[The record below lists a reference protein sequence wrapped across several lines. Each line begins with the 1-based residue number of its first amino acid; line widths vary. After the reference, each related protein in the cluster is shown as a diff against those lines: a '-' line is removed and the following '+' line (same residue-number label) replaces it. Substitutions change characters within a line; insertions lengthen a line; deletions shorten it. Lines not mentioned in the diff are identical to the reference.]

1 MARKQTSTFSCRIL
15 YWRLRHLLLRFFC
28 LHEAAILA
36 LLVAILLT
44 QFRSIF
50 LGFLS
55 ICTSATAV
63 AELCSPHGEV
73 PWNIFAASRRAL
85 AIKCVKCMGF
95 LHVREAVYGVSKCE
109 KKKFAFVKTSALGL
123 RFLKGSHPCFPG
135 SLCSLP
141 RPGVW
146 MWSSRQWRAS
156 RRASPY
162 LSPEFAG

>member
-1 MARKQTSTFSCRIL
+1 M
-15 YWRLRHLLLRFFC
+15 RHLLLRFLC

-50 LGFLS
+50 LVFLS

-73 PWNIFAASRRAL
+73 PWNIVAASRRAL
-85 AIKCVKCMGF
+85 AIKCVKCMVF

-109 KKKFAFVKTSALGL
+109 KKNCFCENL
-123 RFLKGSHPCFPG
+123 RSRLKVFERESSVFPWKPLRP
-135 SLCSLP
+135 SVNP

-146 MWSSRQWRAS
+146 MWSSRQWRPS